1 MKYTICTTVFIAI
14 AILCFAQKKP
24 AKYEYEFPKEMAAN
38 IKAEYIK
45 ICDKGQALYNL
56 NCAGCHNIPN
66 GKKSIIPD
74 YTPEQLKGY
83 ELRVINPKHESD
95 LPDTKVTPEELG
107 NICTFLLYKKK
118 NNTALK

>member
-1 MKYTICTTVFIAI
+1 MKYTISTTVFITLAL
-14 AILCFAQKKP
+14 LCFAQKKGN
-24 AKYEYEFPKEMAAN
+24 KYGYDFPQEMAPD
-38 IKAEYIK
+38 IKDAYTK

-56 NCAGCHNIPN
+56 NCAGCHNIPV

-83 ELRVINPKHESD
+83 ELRVINPKHEND
-95 LPDTKVTPEELG
+95 LPDTKVTAEELG

-118 NNTALK
+118 NTTPIK